1 MLSSESDSPID
12 FDTSGSDSVPDQ
24 LDGPVLPLE
33 SPLKQSDGPPIVDDN
48 PIVESNVSDHA
59 AVDSTSSDS
68 KHHQQEQQHRT
79 VRTSTLTEDDCM
91 TLAQE
96 EDEAKKTI
104 RREAQEAIKSFYDER
119 QCRIEEN
126 KKNNLAEMENIE
138 SSKLR
143 MLDKA
148 ASNKTPWVVI
158 AEHVNFVSL
167 SRGISVE
174 SQGSSGEQVRRS
186 KDLDAEVGTRSR
198 MKMLMKELRN
208 DEVARGTE

>member
-24 LDGPVLPLE
+24 LDGPVLSLE

-48 PIVESNVSDHA
+48 LVVESNVSDHA

-68 KHHQQEQQHRT
+68 KQQEEQQHRT
-79 VRTSTLTEDDCM
+79 VRPSTLTQDDCM

-126 KKNNLAEMENIE
+126 KKNNLAEMEKIE

-148 ASNKTPWVVI
+148 ASNKT
-158 AEHVNFVSL
+158 
-167 SRGISVE
+167 
-174 SQGSSGEQVRRS
+174 
-186 KDLDAEVGTRSR
+186 
-198 MKMLMKELRN
+198 
-208 DEVARGTE
+208 